1 MFEIRGVIIR
11 REGPDKF
18 VRIVA
23 KKDHDDMYV
32 SIERKANVPIT
43 RELIMQHATNHF
55 SIPAGDITWPHH
67 IQVKD
72 I

>member
-1 MFEIRGVIIR
+1 MFEIRGIIIR
-11 REGPDKF
+11 RDGPDKY
-18 VRIVA
+18 VKVVA
-23 KKDHDDMYV
+23 RRDHPDTYV
-32 SIERKANVPIT
+32 SVERKANRPIT
-43 RELIMQHATNHF
+43 RELAMQHATNHF